1 MFGLLKYLYFCRR
14 IKNNK
19 NFTTMK
25 KKSNL
30 KKEWKGVQKLTPEEM
45 RAINGGG
52 FIWVQNEKREWEA
65 IYVED

>member
-30 KKEWKGVQKLTPEEM
+30 KKEKSTGIRKLTESYIESRSQKVRNIVGKMLPDFQIM
-45 RAINGGG
+45 H
-52 FIWVQNEKREWEA
+52 
-65 IYVED
+65 